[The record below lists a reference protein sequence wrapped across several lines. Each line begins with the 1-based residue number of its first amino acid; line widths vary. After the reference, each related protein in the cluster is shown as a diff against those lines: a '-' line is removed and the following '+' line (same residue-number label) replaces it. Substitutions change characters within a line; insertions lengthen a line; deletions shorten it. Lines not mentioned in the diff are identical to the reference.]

1 MGQIH
6 SLSSKLVVIGNIGAP
21 FGIKGWLKVFSYT
34 DPQENILTF
43 NKWHLIEF
51 NNHSNNYNSNND
63 YDYNSHQ
70 YHNNE
75 QNTDDFNQDLYTVL
89 EIKRFNNQF
98 LVLFDRIQDRN
109 DAALLT
115 NKKVAINRN
124 ELPEL
129 PDGQYYWADLIG
141 SKVYNL
147 TGAMLGLLDH
157 VFTTGANDIMVVKKN
172 NNNSNVNNTSKHN
185 NKDYL
190 IPYKKEEFVVDIDL
204 INKKL
209 IVNWDL

>member
-1 MGQIH
+1 MIMIIIVI
-6 SLSSKLVVIGNIGAP
+6 STIIMSKIQMISIRIFIQYWKLKGLIINLV
-21 FGIKGWLKVFSYT
+21 F
-34 DPQENILTF
+34 
-43 NKWHLIEF
+43 
-51 NNHSNNYNSNND
+51 
-63 YDYNSHQ
+63 
-70 YHNNE
+70 
-75 QNTDDFNQDLYTVL
+75 
-89 EIKRFNNQF
+89 
-98 LVLFDRIQDRN
+98 FDRIQDRN

-115 NKKVAINRN
+115 NKKVAINRH